1 VWDLLHRGRRDDAE
15 SDGVVV
21 NAVATTGMPS
31 AAPSPEPS
39 EVRIV
44 EEGLLIAL
52 SAVRMAVKNHIIV
65 GALREHL
72 NFDRLAYAETARS
85 ELDTLAR
92 QNEEYAERVGD
103 LRKDIIKRRWKTELT
118 DDQKGDL
125 VQLALRRR
133 VHERLAIALD
143 TVSRD
148 TDALQDLVR
157 DAQQDAS
164 REIGSALSTK
174 LMQVVDRRDPNYE
187 RGRAFR
193 LQTLISVDL
202 ADLLNYNNDY

>member
-1 VWDLLHRGRRDDAE
+1 MVENVTATSGVSSAVP
-15 SDGVVV
+15 SD
-21 NAVATTGMPS
+21 
-31 AAPSPEPS
+31 EPS
-39 EVRIV
+39 EARIV
-44 EEGLLIAL
+44 DEGIMIAL

-65 GALREHL
+65 GALREHRD
-72 NFDRLAYAETARS
+72 FDRLEYAETARA

-92 QNEEYAERVGD
+92 QNEEYAERVGE
-103 LRKDIIKRRWKTELT
+103 LRKDIIRKRWKTELT
-118 DDQKGDL
+118 LDQKGDL

-148 TDALQDLVR
+148 PDALQDVVR
-157 DAQQDAS
+157 DSQQDAS

-174 LMQVVDRRDPNYE
+174 LMQVIDRRDPNYE

>member
-1 VWDLLHRGRRDDAE
+1 MWDLLHRGRRDDAE

-21 NAVATTGMPS
+21 HATVTSAVPS
-31 AAPSPEPS
+31 AEPSSEPS

-44 EEGLLIAL
+44 EEGLMIAM

-72 NFDRLAYAETARS
+72 DFDRLAYAETARS

-103 LRKDIIKRRWKTELT
+103 LRKDIIKKRWKTELT
-118 DDQKGDL
+118 IDQKGDL

-157 DAQQDAS
+157 DSQQDAS
-164 REIGSALSTK
+164 REIGSALTTK
-174 LMQVVDRRDPNYE
+174 LMQVIDRRDPNYE